1 MKENQ
6 KESLMTPDE
15 RTVCEQIAAAGGSS
29 HSLRAQALL
38 ILDAGAS
45 QAEAAAQSGLT
56 PNQVRYWLGRFRS
69 RRLTIFPEA
78 LVTAGPQSTSAT
90 EPATSGVDTPA
101 DEETEVEKAAVAPAK
116 SGTKPKKMKS
126 KKKKNKEEKKKKKDK
141 KGKGTKKVKGKEAKK
156 KSVKKKD
163 KKGKKSKKAGK
174 KKSKK

>member
-69 RRLTIFPEA
+69 RRLTIFPKA
-78 LVTAGPQSTSAT
+78 LVTAGPQSTSET
-90 EPATSGVDTPA
+90 EPATSGVDPA
-101 DEETEVEKAAVAPAK
+101 ADVKAEVEATAGAPTEAR
-116 SGTKPKKMKS
+116 TKS
-126 KKKKNKEEKKKKKDK
+126 KKKKKKKDT
-141 KGKGTKKVKGKEAKK
+141 KGKGTKKVKGKKAKK